1 MGYKIL
7 LIIWVKR
14 QKRFETLLKSKLKI
28 PVQKFIEDLNDGLL
42 SDQKVMEKYGLD
54 PRQMVFVLGKLAE
67 TRRISFK
74 RVVFVVRNYLDLGEL
89 EKAEICLKVVKKYF
103 AGIWGVQ
110 TMFKGLE
117 HDLVS
122 LKSRTAFQQKMDE
135 KSKSLERFRLE
146 HPATPLHPAVVSSV
160 KVLDYCTDKIHEK
173 EKKDP
178 VILKLPE
185 AWSRLKIYTEHA
197 HYFAKFDSNE
207 ATRFW
212 HYISL
217 KLFYQENIRHFM
229 IRGMMDADT
238 RDICMHLDGTR
249 FSVSDVFLEADG
261 QNEAGKS
268 LPVKCFPS
276 LMDIEDLSPEQKSK
290 VLMENGWYLPPFCEN
305 CRCQIFPCK

>member
-1 MGYKIL
+1 MNNK
-7 LIIWVKR
+7 V
-14 QKRFETLLKSKLKI
+14 KI

-74 RVVFVVRNYLDLGEL
+74 RVVFVVRKYLDLGEL

-122 LKSRTAFQQKMDE
+122 LKSRTEFQQKMDE

-146 HPATPLHPAVVSSV
+146 YPGTPLHPAVVSSV
-160 KVLDYCTDKIHEK
+160 KVLDYYTDKIHEK
-173 EKKDP
+173 EKIDP
-178 VILKLPE
+178 VILKFPD
-185 AWSRLKIYTEHA
+185 ARSRLTIYAEHV
-197 HYFAKFDSNE
+197 HCFAKFDPIG

-217 KLFYQENIRHFM
+217 KLFYQENIRYFM
-229 IRGMMDADT
+229 IRGMMDAAT

-249 FSVSDVFLEADG
+249 FSVIEVFLKADEK
-261 QNEAGKS
+261 NKAGKS
-268 LPVKCFPS
+268 SPVNCFPA